1 MENKVDYVEG
11 FMVLNEQSLQG
22 SSVSFPSYM
31 GFIQQRHATS
41 SDVFYCLEFAVH
53 CHLEKESSVDQVS
66 HNSQPNLS
74 LSHTQAT
81 HCLDLSALV
90 GPLGL
95 PLCPQMI
102 MKGRRVMPNTIPY
115 LWFFM
120 FSKWTNIIIIA
131 EPSIV

>member
-22 SSVSFPSYM
+22 SSASFPSYM
-31 GFIQQRHATS
+31 GFIHQRHATS
-41 SDVFYCLEFAVH
+41 SDVFYCIEFAVH

-74 LSHTQAT
+74 LSLSHTQADKRHT
-81 HCLDLSALV
+81 LFGFECFSRTPWSSFIPPNDCEGQKSHA
-90 GPLGL
+90 
-95 PLCPQMI
+95 
-102 MKGRRVMPNTIPY
+102 NTIPY

-120 FSKWTNIIIIA
+120 FSKL
-131 EPSIV
+131 